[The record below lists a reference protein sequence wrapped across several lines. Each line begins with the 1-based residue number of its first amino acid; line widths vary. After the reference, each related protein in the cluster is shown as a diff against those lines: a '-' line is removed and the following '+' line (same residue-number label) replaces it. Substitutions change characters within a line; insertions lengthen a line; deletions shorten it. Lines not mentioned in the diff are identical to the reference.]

1 MKWLIG
7 VALILVILLASHRLL
22 LVPDGGA
29 EPVENG
35 LREFTICGKAR
46 TSSTDPFMNP
56 LANRIMEATGKG
68 TGRGARVGSWSLD
81 RQADCDVYYHSV
93 WNTD

>member
-1 MKWLIG
+1 LWLLIG
-7 VALILVILLASHRLL
+7 VAAVFVILLPPHR
-22 LVPDGGA
+22 GGA

-35 LREFTICGKAR
+35 LRSFEICGKAR

-68 TGRGARVGSWSLD
+68 TGRGARVGSWSLE
-81 RQADCDVYYHSV
+81 RKADCDVYVHAE
-93 WNTD
+93 WNSDR